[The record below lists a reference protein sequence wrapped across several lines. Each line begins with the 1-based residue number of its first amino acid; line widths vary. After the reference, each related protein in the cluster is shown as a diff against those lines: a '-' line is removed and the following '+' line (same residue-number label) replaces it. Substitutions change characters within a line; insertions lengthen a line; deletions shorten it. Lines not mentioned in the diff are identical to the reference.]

1 MLFAFLAALLSAI
14 VLTLDRQAAHANA
27 QQAASMLVAGAR
39 LGASDVRALKA
50 ELRTRAGM
58 LAASRSLQRAVLAG
72 DRAALD
78 GIARRSR
85 ATIRAERI
93 SVGVLPARPR
103 LDATAT
109 INSGS
114 GAIAHVTL
122 GLPLDGATLARIRRE
137 TPLPAPAELLLVR
150 GGRVIAGGHLGA
162 HFVVRRG
169 LVTLG
174 RTSFVG
180 GFARLPVEGVS
191 LVAVEPLSATSAG
204 VRTYRSRT
212 LAAALLT
219 LLVAAA
225 LAVPLARP
233 LTRRFGE
240 LSDRAERDALT
251 GLANRRA
258 LDERLEEEL
267 DRARRYRTH
276 LSLVLVDIDDFK
288 QVNDRYG
295 HQSGDDL
302 LRAFATALSGSL
314 RELDLAARFG
324 GEEFALLLPGTPSGG
339 ACIVAEQIRRL
350 VSELEVAGPGGLPI
364 RLTASFG
371 VADYPSC
378 ATVDALYE
386 CADRRLYDAKRRG
399 KDQVVGVEL
408 GEALAGTR

>member
-58 LAASRSLQRAVLAG
+58 LAASRSLQRAVMAG

-85 ATIRAERI
+85 ATIRAEGI

-122 GLPLDGATLARIRRE
+122 ALPLDGATLARIRRE

-150 GGRVIAGGHLGA
+150 GGRVIAGSHLSA
-162 HFVVRRG
+162 HVVVGRG
-169 LVTLG
+169 LLTLG
-174 RTSFVG
+174 RTSFVAG
-180 GFARLPVEGVS
+180 SARLPVEGVS

-295 HQSGDDL
+295 HQSGDEL

-324 GEEFALLLPGTPSGG
+324 GEEFALLLPGTPTEG
-339 ACIVAEQIRRL
+339 ACIVAEQIRRI
-350 VSELEVAGPGGLPI
+350 VSELQLAGPGGLPI

-378 ATVDALYE
+378 ATVDQLYQF
-386 CADRRLYDAKRRG
+386 ADRRLYQAKRRG

-408 GEALAGTR
+408 GEAVAAPR

>member
-1 MLFAFLAALLSAI
+1 
-14 VLTLDRQAAHANA
+14 
-27 QQAASMLVAGAR
+27 
-39 LGASDVRALKA
+39 
-50 ELRTRAGM
+50 
-58 LAASRSLQRAVLAG
+58 
-72 DRAALD
+72 
-78 GIARRSR
+78 
-85 ATIRAERI
+85 
-93 SVGVLPARPR
+93 
-103 LDATAT
+103 
-109 INSGS
+109 
-114 GAIAHVTL
+114 
-122 GLPLDGATLARIRRE
+122 
-137 TPLPAPAELLLVR
+137 
-150 GGRVIAGGHLGA
+150 VIAGRHLGA
-162 HFVVRRG
+162 RVVVRRG
-169 LVTLG
+169 LLTLG

-180 GFARLPVEGVS
+180 GSARLPVEGVS
-191 LVAVEPLSATSAG
+191 LIAVEPLSATSAG
-204 VRTYRSRT
+204 VRIFRRRT
-212 LAAALLT
+212 LIAALLT
-219 LLVAAA
+219 LLIAAA

-378 ATVDALYE
+378 ATVDELYE

-408 GEALAGTR
+408 AEAVAGTR

>member
-1 MLFAFLAALLSAI
+1 
-14 VLTLDRQAAHANA
+14 
-27 QQAASMLVAGAR
+27 
-39 LGASDVRALKA
+39 
-50 ELRTRAGM
+50 
-58 LAASRSLQRAVLAG
+58 
-72 DRAALD
+72 
-78 GIARRSR
+78 
-85 ATIRAERI
+85 
-93 SVGVLPARPR
+93 
-103 LDATAT
+103 
-109 INSGS
+109 
-114 GAIAHVTL
+114 
-122 GLPLDGATLARIRRE
+122 
-137 TPLPAPAELLLVR
+137 
-150 GGRVIAGGHLGA
+150 VIAGSHLSA
-162 HFVVRRG
+162 HVVVGRG
-169 LVTLG
+169 LLTLG
-174 RTSFVG
+174 RTSFVAG
-180 GFARLPVEGVS
+180 SARLPVEGVS

-295 HQSGDDL
+295 HQSGDEL

-324 GEEFALLLPGTPSGG
+324 GEEFALLLPGTPTEG
-339 ACIVAEQIRRL
+339 ACIVAEQIRRI
-350 VSELEVAGPGGLPI
+350 VSELQLAGPGGLPI

-378 ATVDALYE
+378 ATVDQLYQF
-386 CADRRLYDAKRRG
+386 ADRRLYQAKRRG

-408 GEALAGTR
+408 GEAVAAPR

>member
-1 MLFAFLAALLSAI
+1 
-14 VLTLDRQAAHANA
+14 
-27 QQAASMLVAGAR
+27 
-39 LGASDVRALKA
+39 
-50 ELRTRAGM
+50 M

-85 ATIRAERI
+85 ATIRAEGI

-150 GGRVIAGGHLGA
+150 GGRVIAGSHLGA
-162 HFVVRRG
+162 HFVVRHG

-191 LVAVEPLSATSAG
+191 LVAAEPLSATSAG
-204 VRTYRSRT
+204 VRTYRSQT
-212 LAAALLT
+212 LIAALLT

-225 LAVPLARP
+225 LAVRLARP

-339 ACIVAEQIRRL
+339 ACIVAEQVRRL

>member
-14 VLTLDRQAAHANA
+14 VLMLDRQAAHANA
-27 QQAASMLVAGAR
+27 QQAASVLVAGAR

-50 ELRTRAGM
+50 DLRTRAGM
-58 LAASRSLQRAVLAG
+58 LAASPSLQRAVLAG

-85 ATIRAERI
+85 ATIRAEGI

-109 INSGS
+109 IDSSS

-122 GLPLDGATLARIRRE
+122 ALPLDGATLARIRRE

-150 GGRVIAGGHLGA
+150 RGRVIAGSHLSA
-162 HFVVRRG
+162 HVVVGRG
-169 LVTLG
+169 LLTLG
-174 RTSFVG
+174 RTSFVAG
-180 GFARLPVEGVS
+180 SARLPVEGVS
-191 LVAVEPLSATSAG
+191 LVTVEPLSATSAG

-212 LAAALLT
+212 LVAALLT

-233 LTRRFGE
+233 LARRFGE

-295 HQSGDDL
+295 HQSGDEL

-324 GEEFALLLPGTPSGG
+324 GEEFALLLPGTPTEG
-339 ACIVAEQIRRL
+339 ACIVAEQIRRI
-350 VSELEVAGPGGLPI
+350 VSELQLAGPGGLPI

-378 ATVDALYE
+378 ATVDQLYQF
-386 CADRRLYDAKRRG
+386 ADRRLYQAKRRG

-408 GEALAGTR
+408 GEAVAAPR

>member
-1 MLFAFLAALLSAI
+1 MLLAFLAALLSAI

-27 QQAASMLVAGAR
+27 RQAASVLVAGAR
-39 LGASDVRALKA
+39 LAASDVRGLNAD
-50 ELRTRAGM
+50 LRTRAGM
-58 LAASRSLQRAVLAG
+58 LAASPNLQRAALGG
-72 DRAALD
+72 DRAELD
-78 GIARRSR
+78 GIARRWR
-85 ATIRAERI
+85 ATIRTEAI
-93 SVGVLPARPR
+93 SVGVLPSRPR
-103 LDATAT
+103 LVATAT
-109 INSGS
+109 LHSGS
-114 GAIAHVTL
+114 GAIARVTL
-122 GLPLDGATLARIRRE
+122 GLPLDGAAVAQIRRE

-150 GGRVIAGGHLGA
+150 AGRVIAGRHLGA
-162 HFVVRRG
+162 RVVVRRG
-169 LVTLG
+169 LLTLG
-174 RTSFVG
+174 RTSLVG
-180 GFARLPVEGVS
+180 GSARLPVEGVS
-191 LVAVEPLSATSAG
+191 LIAVEPLSATSAG
-204 VRTYRSRT
+204 VRIFRRRT
-212 LAAALLT
+212 LIAALLT
-219 LLVAAA
+219 LLIAAA

-350 VSELEVAGPGGLPI
+350 VSELELVGPGGLPI

-378 ATVDALYE
+378 ATVDELYE

-408 GEALAGTR
+408 AEAVAGTR